1 MPQRKIIQMFD
12 NAVPLYTGHYTAPSW
27 LPGGNAQT
35 LYPYFNKP
43 AQLFTYRRERWELDD
58 GDFIDVDWS
67 DGSDESPL
75 VVFFHGLEGGSSS
88 HYILSMINSLKRH
101 HWRCAVIHFRGC
113 SGEPNRLS
121 RAYHAGDSSEID
133 WMLRRITTQAQTTG
147 TAQPVYVMGVSLG
160 GNALL
165 KWLGEQGERAKELVA
180 GVATVSVPLDLA
192 AAGSALDKG
201 FNQVYTR
208 HFLDTLK
215 DKVFDKLQ
223 QFPGLFD
230 AHALKKCASIY
241 DFDNI
246 VTAPLHGFRDTDDYW
261 RQSSSKQ
268 WLPHVQVP
276 TLVINARNDPFM
288 PASVL
293 PAQTEVSPMVTLEFP
308 EEGGHAGFMQGPFPG
323 KLSWLPQKILSFFH
337 HQCQRTDLEEARDKS
352 VLHISG

>member
-1 MPQRKIIQMFD
+1 MSDSTI
-12 NAVPLYTGHYTAPSW
+12 PLYTEHYAAPSW

-43 AQLFTYRRERWELDD
+43 ARLFTYRRERWELDD
-58 GDFIDVDWS
+58 GDFVDVDWT
-67 DGSDESPL
+67 DGSADSPL

-88 HYILSMINSLKRH
+88 HYILSMINRLRSY
-101 HWRCAVIHFRGC
+101 HWRSAVIHFRGC

-121 RAYHAGDSSEID
+121 RAYHAGDSAEID
-133 WMLRRITTQAQTTG
+133 WMLRRIIHQTHTAG

-165 KWLGEQGERAKELVA
+165 KWLGEKGERARELVA
-180 GVATVSVPLDLA
+180 GAATVSVPLDLA
-192 AAGSALDKG
+192 AAGTALDKG

-215 DKVFDKLQ
+215 YKAFDKLKQ
-223 QFPGLFD
+223 YPGLFD
-230 AHALKKCASIY
+230 AQALKKCTSIY
-241 DFDNI
+241 DFDNL

-268 WLPHVQVP
+268 WLPHIKVP

-293 PAQTEVSPMVTLEFP
+293 PEQKEVSSAVMLEFP
-308 EEGGHAGFMQGPFPG
+308 VEGGHAGFMQGPFPG
-323 KLSWLPQKILSFFH
+323 KLSWLPRKILSFFH
-337 HQCQRTDLEEARDKS
+337 YQCQQSYLKETGDKG
-352 VLHISG
+352 VLHVSG

>member
-1 MPQRKIIQMFD
+1 MPQRKIIPLHE
-12 NAVPLYTGHYTAPSW
+12 NAIPKYTGNYTAPSW
-27 LPGGNAQT
+27 LPGGNLQT
-35 LYPYFNKP
+35 LYPYFKKP

-67 DGSDESPL
+67 GGSGQSPL

-88 HYILSMINSLKRH
+88 HYILSMINSLQRY
-101 HWRCAVIHFRGC
+101 HWRSAVIHFRGC

-121 RAYHAGDSSEID
+121 RAYHAGDSTEID
-133 WMLRRITTQAQTTG
+133 WMLRRITGQAQTTES
-147 TAQPVYVMGVSLG
+147 TQPVYVMGVSLG

-165 KWLGEQGERAKELVA
+165 KWLGEGGEHAKELIA
-180 GVATVSVPLDLA
+180 GAATVSVPLDLA
-192 AAGSALDKG
+192 AAGAALDKG

-215 DKVFDKLQ
+215 DKAFDKLQ

-230 AHALKKCASIY
+230 ARALKKCASIY

-268 WLPHVQVP
+268 WLPHIRVP

-288 PASVL
+288 PSSVL
-293 PAQTEVSPMVTLEFP
+293 PSQAEVSTDVTLEFP
-308 EEGGHAGFMQGPFPG
+308 EEGGHAGFMRGPFPG
-323 KLSWLPQKILSFFH
+323 KLDWLPQRILGFFH
-337 HQCQRTDLEEARDKS
+337 HQCRQNTSEEARDKS
-352 VLHISG
+352 MLHISG

>member
-1 MPQRKIIQMFD
+1 MPQQKII
-12 NAVPLYTGHYTAPSW
+12 PLHENTIPRYTGNYTAPSW
-27 LPGGNAQT
+27 LPGGNLQT
-35 LYPYFNKP
+35 LYPYFKKP
-43 AQLFTYRRERWELDD
+43 AQRFTYRRERWELDD

-67 DGSDESPL
+67 DGSGKSPL

-88 HYILSMINSLKRH
+88 HYILSMINRLRRY
-101 HWRCAVIHFRGC
+101 HWRSAVIHFRGC

-121 RAYHAGDSSEID
+121 RAYHAGDSTEID
-133 WMLRRITTQAQTTG
+133 WMLRRITGQLQTTG
-147 TAQPVYVMGVSLG
+147 SVQPVYVIGVSLG

-165 KWLGEQGERAKELVA
+165 KWLGEQGERTKELIA
-180 GVATVSVPLDLA
+180 GAAAVSVPLDLA

-215 DKVFDKLQ
+215 EKAFDKLQ

-230 AHALKKCASIY
+230 ARALRKCASIY

-268 WLPHVQVP
+268 WLPHIQVP

-293 PAQTEVSPMVTLEFP
+293 PSQAEVSTDVTLEFP
-308 EEGGHAGFMQGPFPG
+308 EEGGHAGFMRGPFPG
-323 KLSWLPQKILSFFH
+323 KLDWLPQRILSFFY
-337 HQCQRTDLEEARDKS
+337 HQCQQNTSEKACDES
-352 VLHISG
+352 MLHISG